1 MDYTTSIKNRLLSSN
16 VSPWLVSGMCVAL
29 TLFTLARR
37 RKLLVQLPGPP
48 SKSFNTGHFKEIGG
62 AGGSDFQEHVFST
75 YGPTVKLNEFLFTLD
90 PTATHSVLVKDKT
103 NFGNTIG
110 ATLMMRSI
118 FGGGLLGLRGEEH
131 RVHRKVYT
139 LYIYPRLVSSR
150 SFTVAQSS
158 VHDEMPIFMGIAN
171 QTCKGVKNELDK
183 AGTSS
188 KELDVF
194 PWASAAAL
202 ELIGEA
208 GLGYS
213 FNSFSGERNEY
224 NEAAKSV
231 TQISSRLSPVIGILP
246 YIYRIGTS
254 SFRRWVMQHI
264 PSRIVQQLLRAVDIQ
279 NQMAREVLQA
289 RQALLSSG
297 VDLSSEAG
305 RGRDIMTLLMKAN
318 EAEGSEFHIDHQG
331 MIGHMNVFIFA
342 GHETTSTAV
351 TRMLEVL
358 ANHPQ
363 IQVQLREELR
373 RYFEEHTND
382 THHDGL
388 LELPFLD
395 AVVRETLRFYPPVA
409 LISRACQEDT
419 ILPLEY
425 PVDTPTGKI
434 TSIPV
439 KKGTR
444 IFMSAAMMNRDDRIW
459 GERSHEFWPERWI
472 GHKVEDVTRPGASL
486 PGVYSSM

>member
-1 MDYTTSIKNRLLSSN
+1 MDYLANAKTQLLLPN
-16 VSPWLVSGMCVAL
+16 VSSWLVSGLCVCIAL
-29 TLFTLARR
+29 VLHILSRR
-37 RKLLVQLPGPP
+37 RKLLVRLPGPP
-48 SKSFNTGHFKEIGG
+48 SESHFKEIVGTDG
-62 AGGSDFQEHVFST
+62 LGFQEHVFSA
-75 YGPTVKLNEFLFTLD
+75 YGPTVKLDGAWGEEFLFTLD

-103 NFGNTIG
+103 KFGRAEG
-110 ATLMMRSI
+110 STLMMRSV
-118 FGGGLLGLRGEEH
+118 FGGGLLGLKGEEH
-131 RVHRKVYT
+131 RVHRKLLNPV
-139 LYIYPRLVSSR
+139 
-150 SFTVAQSS
+150 FTMKYLRE
-158 VHDEMPIFMGIAN
+158 HAN
-171 QTCKGVKNELDK
+171 FHGYRESGVKNELDK

-194 PWASAAAL
+194 PWATVAAL

-231 TQISSRLSPVIGILP
+231 TQMFSRLTPIIKILP

-264 PSRIVQQLLRAVDIQ
+264 PSRIVQQLLLAVNIQ
-279 NQMAREVLQA
+279 NQMAGEVLQA

-318 EAEGSEFHIDHQG
+318 EAEGSEFHIDHQE

-351 TRMLEVL
+351 TRILEVL
-358 ANHPQ
+358 ANHPRIQ
-363 IQVQLREELR
+363 IQLREELR
-373 RYFEEHTND
+373 QYFEEHTND

-395 AVVRETLRFYPPVA
+395 GVVREVLRLHGPVS
-409 LISRACQEDT
+409 LISRVCEEDT
-419 ILPLEY
+419 TIPLQY
-425 PVDTPTGKI
+425 PIDTPSGKV

-444 IFMSAAMMNRDDRIW
+444 VIMSVAISNRYDRIW

-472 GHKVEDVTRPGASL
+472 GHKIEDVTQPGAHL